1 MNHQPLGSAGT
12 SPRLSVKLLVVA
24 CGVLAGLLIFELALR
39 VAGYTYPV
47 FYAPDAA
54 RGWSL
59 RPGVEGWYRKEGE
72 AYVRVNSV
80 GLRDRE
86 HARPKPPDTLRV
98 AVLGDSYAEALQ
110 VEQEKAFWSVME
122 ARLQGCGGFGGKK
135 VEVINFGV
143 SGYGTAQELL
153 TLRER
158 VWDYS
163 PDVVLLAVTTNN
175 DLIDNSRA
183 LKGTDEI
190 PYFVLRDNQLVL
202 DDSFRDN
209 PAFRWRQSA
218 LSRAGRW
225 LRENLRFVQ
234 AVHQSHG
241 ALKSALDAY
250 RDRRADVRREGARA
264 DNEATAAASPGKD
277 IPATAEPQ
285 QPPPQQPPQKETRPA
300 PLDEP
305 GVANAVYREPSDA
318 AADAVWKESW
328 QVTEAL
334 IALLHDEV
342 EGHGVRFMAVTLS
355 NPIQVHPEAS
365 ARSAFMRRIGVEDLF
380 YPDRRFKALGQRE
393 GFEVFNLAPAF
404 SSTPTSTRL
413 PARLWRRPRQ
423 RSLERDGPR
432 TRGRDDRARTLPRRR
447 GRQ

>member
-1 MNHQPLGSAGT
+1 MNHQPLGGAGT

-24 CGVLAGLLIFELALR
+24 GGVLAGLLIFELALR
-39 VAGYTYPV
+39 LAGYTYPV

-72 AYVRVNSV
+72 AYIRVNSD

-153 TLRER
+153 TLREK

-190 PYFVLRDNQLVL
+190 PYFAFRDGQLVP

-234 AVHQSHG
+234 SVHQSHG

-250 RDRRADVRREGARA
+250 RDRRADVTREGARSNSA
-264 DNEATAAASPGKD
+264 AAAASPDKD
-277 IPATAEPQ
+277 IPATAEQ
-285 QPPPQQPPQKETRPA
+285 PPQQKEARPA

-342 EGHGVRFMAVTLS
+342 ERHGVKFMAVTLS
-355 NPIQVHPEAS
+355 NPIQVHPDAS
-365 ARSAFMRRIGVEDLF
+365 ARAAFMRRIGVEDLF
-380 YPDRRFKALGQRE
+380 YPDRRFRALGQRE
-393 GFEVFNLAPAF
+393 GFKVFNLAPAF
-404 SSTPTSTRL
+404 QLYADQHKVFLHGFGHEMGNGHWNETGHALAGDLIAPELCRVAS
-413 PARLWRRPRQ
+413 
-423 RSLERDGPR
+423 D
-432 TRGRDDRARTLPRRR
+432 
-447 GRQ
+447 

>member
-1 MNHQPLGSAGT
+1 M
-12 SPRLSVKLLVVA
+12 SPRLSVKLLVITG
-24 CGVLAGLLIFELALR
+24 GVLAGLLIFELALR
-39 VAGYTYPV
+39 AAGYTYPV

-59 RPGVEGWYRKEGE
+59 RPGVEGWYRKEGA
-72 AYVRVNSV
+72 AYVRVNSE

-86 HARPKPPDTLRV
+86 HAKGKPPDTLRV
-98 AVLGDSYAEALQ
+98 AVLGDSYAESLQ

-143 SGYGTAQELL
+143 SGYGTAQELF
-153 TLRER
+153 TLREK

-163 PDVVLLAVTTNN
+163 PDFVLLAVTTNN

-190 PYFVLRDNQLVL
+190 PYFVLRDGQLVL
-202 DDSFRDN
+202 DDSFRDR

-218 LSRAGRW
+218 VSRAGRW
-225 LRENLRFVQ
+225 LREHLRFVQ

-250 RDRRADVRREGARA
+250 RDRRA
-264 DNEATAAASPGKD
+264 AASPAKD
-277 IPATAEPQ
+277 APATARGQPQ
-285 QPPPQQPPQKETRPA
+285 QQQEARPA

-334 IALLHDEV
+334 IALLGDEV
-342 EGHGVRFMAVTLS
+342 EGHGAKFLAVTLS
-355 NPIQVHPEAS
+355 NPIQVHPDQS
-365 ARSAFMRRIGVEDLF
+365 ARAAFMRRIGVEDLF
-380 YPDRRFKALGQRE
+380 YPDRRFKALGRRE

-404 SSTPTSTRL
+404 QLYADQHKVFLHGFGGDLGNGHWNETAHALAGELIAAELCRVAGEGSE
-413 PARLWRRPRQ
+413 Q
-423 RSLERDGPR
+423 
-432 TRGRDDRARTLPRRR
+432 
-447 GRQ
+447 